1 MLTRWQSGFGS
12 VAAVLVM
19 VGLVIG
25 DLTDAGMRR
34 WWDAHALSTDTVSGL
49 LVVLVTVLIVNQVVT
64 WRQVRDRSRAIAA
77 QAAIM
82 MGQARRSSQA
92 VSAALGGSGDRSAAS
107 DEVRTY
113 MIMLLVGAPV
123 LIDAKVS
130 RDFLE
135 QAQYLGGE
143 MTGILT
149 AMGRD
154 HDHGPGAHSS
164 ARLDAAVTRLRA
176 ASKPLL
182 QILDPDELTAAGSEG
197 PS

>member
-1 MLTRWQSGFGS
+1 VLTRWQSGFGS